1 MLDLAA
7 NANQTTGLPPNG
19 SNGFP
24 NGLNMNIKD
33 NSSPSSESPVP
44 SAKLPSGG
52 GGGIPFQPHSLG
64 NMPIEKPISV
74 SSTIYMYCIVYQ
86 KEINLV
92 MFFLILNYIFCH
104 LLDSFTSQLN
114 HLGEIILNSM
124 THIVKKQ
131 GTKENYICTVTVL

>member
-1 MLDLAA
+1 MIIKPVPITCTYFDFFLSFLVARLPLSLQSSYPGLTGLGSPTTNFDNNAGANRSITDQGLLAAVPQQQQHAARMLDLAA

-44 SAKLPSGG
+44 SAKLPTGG

-64 NMPIEKPISV
+64 K
-74 SSTIYMYCIVYQ
+74 
-86 KEINLV
+86 
-92 MFFLILNYIFCH
+92 
-104 LLDSFTSQLN
+104 
-114 HLGEIILNSM
+114 
-124 THIVKKQ
+124 
-131 GTKENYICTVTVL
+131 